1 MSTRAESAAATRQ
14 GLLEAAASLL
24 SEGGPDMVTLRAVG
38 TRAGV
43 SRGAPYRHF
52 DDKGDL
58 LASLAT
64 NRWLDLTAELLELE
78 RDRSLSAAERL
89 ERALLANVTIA
100 REQPH
105 LYSLMFTT
113 PTRDPE
119 KLIHAASGSQDE
131 FLAIVAEVVGRED
144 ARRTGALLM
153 SSTHGIAGME
163 RSGQLSES
171 KWETNGNEL
180 IQRLIGLIVQSRT
193 ASTPVQQS
201 EVSS

>member
-14 GLLEAAASLL
+14 ALLDAAASLL
-24 SEGGPDMVTLRAVG
+24 GEGGPEMVTLRAVG

-52 DDKGDL
+52 DDKEAL

-64 NRWLDLTAELLELE
+64 NRWSDLTTELLKLHT
-78 RDRSLSAAERL
+78 DRSLSAAERV
-89 ERALLANVTIA
+89 ERALLANLTIA
-100 REQPH
+100 RDQPH
-105 LYSLMFTT
+105 LYALMFTT

-119 KLIHAASGSQDE
+119 KLIEAASGSQDQ
-131 FLAIVAEVVGRED
+131 FLAIVAEVVGGED

-171 KWETNGNEL
+171 KWETNGNDL
-180 IQRLIGLIVQSRT
+180 VRRLISLIADSQT
-193 ASTPVQQS
+193 ASTPVQHS
-201 EVSS
+201 EVTS